1 MVALH
6 QNDCQLLWQ
15 RADAQNISFFYPLQN
30 SSSKLVIQY
39 TFFAPSLGELFEQLE
54 AQKIYF
60 LIKLCFQVIT
70 RVTAVGRLHITVVH
84 TNSLHYLY
92 EVAYRVVVSR
102 VKFFGII
109 GGGGVRRSFR
119 NFKEFRKKQIIVNPA
134 WAKFSLEIDYGT
146 WWLIHVFLRAAFI
159 PMMIHSVIRTMFIPI
174 VVPAGIL
181 ELGSSLSFSG
191 HSNTSLLGNLK
202 WNIVSRC
209 CRVL

>member
-6 QNDCQLLWQ
+6 QNN
-15 RADAQNISFFYPLQN
+15 AQNISFFYPLLN

-39 TFFAPSLGELFEQLE
+39 TFFAPSLGELFEQLG

-109 GGGGVRRSFR
+109 GGGGV
-119 NFKEFRKKQIIVNPA
+119 
-134 WAKFSLEIDYGT
+134 
-146 WWLIHVFLRAAFI
+146 
-159 PMMIHSVIRTMFIPI
+159 
-174 VVPAGIL
+174 
-181 ELGSSLSFSG
+181 
-191 HSNTSLLGNLK
+191 
-202 WNIVSRC
+202 C
-209 CRVL
+209 

>member
-109 GGGGVRRSFR
+109 GGGGVLG
-119 NFKEFRKKQIIVNPA
+119 EV
-134 WAKFSLEIDYGT
+134 LEI
-146 WWLIHVFLRAAFI
+146 LKN
-159 PMMIHSVIRTMFIPI
+159 
-174 VVPAGIL
+174 
-181 ELGSSLSFSG
+181 SG
-191 HSNTSLLGNLK
+191 RSKLL
-202 WNIVSRC
+202 
-209 CRVL
+209 

>member
-15 RADAQNISFFYPLQN
+15 RADAQNISFFYPLRN
-30 SSSKLVIQY
+30 SSSN
-39 TFFAPSLGELFEQLE
+39 FFSPSLGELFEQLE

-92 EVAYRVVVSR
+92 EVAYRGVVSR
-102 VKFFGII
+102 VKFFGIM
-109 GGGGVRRSFR
+109 GGGVRRSFR
-119 NFKEFRKKQIIVNPA
+119 NFKDFSRKQIIVNPA

-146 WWLIHVFLRAAFI
+146 WWLICF
-159 PMMIHSVIRTMFIPI
+159 PEGSIHTYDDSLCYQYNVHTY
-174 VVPAGIL
+174 G
-181 ELGSSLSFSG
+181 GSSWYF
-191 HSNTSLLGNLK
+191 
-202 WNIVSRC
+202 
-209 CRVL
+209 RVRFKFVILWPL

>member
-15 RADAQNISFFYPLQN
+15 RADAQNISFFYPLRN
-30 SSSKLVIQY
+30 SSSN
-39 TFFAPSLGELFEQLE
+39 FFSPSLGELFEQLE

-92 EVAYRVVVSR
+92 EVAYRGVVSR
-102 VKFFGII
+102 VKFFGIM
-109 GGGGVRRSFR
+109 GGGEVRRSFR
-119 NFKEFRKKQIIVNPA
+119 NFKDFSRKQIIVNPA

-146 WWLIHVFLRAAFI
+146 WWLIHVFLREAFI
-159 PMMIHSVIRTMFIPI
+159 PMMNYSVISTMFIPM

>member
-6 QNDCQLLWQ
+6 QNN
-15 RADAQNISFFYPLQN
+15 AQNISFFYPLLN

-39 TFFAPSLGELFEQLE
+39 TFFSPSLGELFEQLE

-102 VKFFGII
+102 VKFFGIM
-109 GGGGVRRSFR
+109 GGGVLG
-119 NFKEFRKKQIIVNPA
+119 EV
-134 WAKFSLEIDYGT
+134 LEI
-146 WWLIHVFLRAAFI
+146 LKN
-159 PMMIHSVIRTMFIPI
+159 
-174 VVPAGIL
+174 
-181 ELGSSLSFSG
+181 SG
-191 HSNTSLLGNLK
+191 RSKLL
-202 WNIVSRC
+202 
-209 CRVL
+209 